1 MAAVAPAPV
10 PERRN
15 PARRRAVTALRRTG
29 LAAGAVLLA
38 GALWLAVTAELARRE
53 AQASQQSM
61 SRLRT
66 ALAQA
71 DLPAAR
77 SAIGSLTG
85 HARAAH
91 RLTTGPAWWAA
102 AQVPWLG
109 RPARSIRGCA
119 AQSDQL
125 GSAVLTPLARLSG
138 ALSLGELLDRGSV
151 RLQPL
156 IDAAPVLRDAELRL
170 QAGARQL
177 DRLPRRTWLAPAD
190 RSCDSLRDNLGTLA
204 EQVRPASQ
212 AAGLLPELL
221 GRHGAKRYFVGLLNE
236 AESRGAGGVPGV
248 FAIMT
253 AADGRVG
260 FERFESDT
268 TLSKVRTGLDLGS
281 EYHQRYG
288 AADPVNTY
296 TNSTISPDFSDAG
309 RIWQAMWR
317 KHSGQ
322 RIDGALAIDPTA
334 VSYLLRVAGPA
345 TLSDGSTVAA
355 SEVVSLT
362 QQQLYRTH
370 PDKAAR
376 KAYLL
381 DIARAISVR
390 LLSVRGSTDLVRA
403 AAQAVGERRLL
414 AWSAEPALQ
423 QRLAAEPIAGALDAG
438 AGYFAGFTTVNAT
451 GGKLDYYLT
460 RAMSYSRQGCGAGS
474 VSTSTF
480 TLANEVPPGPLPAYV
495 TLRLDSPGYRTRPGD
510 NKVLLNY
517 YGTPGSRIDSV
528 TVDGRRAVVMPA
540 TERGLTVL
548 TLPLE
553 LARGAKH
560 SVTVT
565 AVEPARSGETRILRQ
580 PAVRPVTV
588 TTRLPDCGA
597 RP

>member
-1 MAAVAPAPV
+1 
-10 PERRN
+10 
-15 PARRRAVTALRRTG
+15 
-29 LAAGAVLLA
+29 
-38 GALWLAVTAELARRE
+38 
-53 AQASQQSM
+53 
-61 SRLRT
+61 
-66 ALAQA
+66 
-71 DLPAAR
+71 
-77 SAIGSLTG
+77 
-85 HARAAH
+85 
-91 RLTTGPAWWAA
+91 
-102 AQVPWLG
+102 
-109 RPARSIRGCA
+109 
-119 AQSDQL
+119 
-125 GSAVLTPLARLSG
+125 
-138 ALSLGELLDRGSV
+138 
-151 RLQPL
+151 
-156 IDAAPVLRDAELRL
+156 
-170 QAGARQL
+170 
-177 DRLPRRTWLAPAD
+177 
-190 RSCDSLRDNLGTLA
+190 
-204 EQVRPASQ
+204 
-212 AAGLLPELL
+212 
-221 GRHGAKRYFVGLLNE
+221 
-236 AESRGAGGVPGV
+236 
-248 FAIMT
+248 
-253 AADGRVG
+253 
-260 FERFESDT
+260 
-268 TLSKVRTGLDLGS
+268 
-281 EYHQRYG
+281 
-288 AADPVNTY
+288 
-296 TNSTISPDFSDAG
+296 
-309 RIWQAMWR
+309 
-317 KHSGQ
+317 
-322 RIDGALAIDPTA
+322 
-334 VSYLLRVAGPA
+334 
-345 TLSDGSTVAA
+345 VAA